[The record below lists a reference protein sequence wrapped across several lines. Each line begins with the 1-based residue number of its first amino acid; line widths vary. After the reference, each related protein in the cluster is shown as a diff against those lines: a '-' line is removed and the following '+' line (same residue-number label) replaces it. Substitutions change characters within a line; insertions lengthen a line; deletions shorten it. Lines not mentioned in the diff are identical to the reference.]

1 MNSIIV
7 TGIIDIYA
15 PVYAW
20 EFAVYR
26 KGMGVNMFF
35 RRIGKDMVRCILT
48 EQDMIDNGLE
58 VEDFFKDKEKVQGFL
73 ENIVEQAREEVG
85 YEMKSGMLALQV
97 MPLPNKGLAIT
108 FSENSEQGLSDVLSQ
123 IKEIAN
129 DIIAEGNGFAED
141 DTDEGKVS
149 RNKKSEGRL
158 YCFDSMDAVMD
169 FSKSCPVDKVAKST
183 LYRLDRKYYMV
194 LKKGKISRK
203 VYDCISFSA
212 LEYGKLVSD
221 DHAFIVNF
229 QEHNE
234 PVIKKNTIGILKKI

>member
-1 MNSIIV
+1 
-7 TGIIDIYA
+7 
-15 PVYAW
+15 
-20 EFAVYR
+20 
-26 KGMGVNMFF
+26 MGVGMIF

-129 DIIAEGNGFAED
+129 DIISDGNGISDSEQVEEKVIRSKK
-141 DTDEGKVS
+141 TD
-149 RNKKSEGRL
+149 GRL
-158 YCFDSMDAVMD
+158 YCFDTMDSVME
-169 FSKSCPVDKVAKST
+169 FSKACPIDKVAKST
-183 LYRLDRKYYMV
+183 LYKVDRKYYMV
-194 LKKGKISRK
+194 LKKGKISK
-203 VYDCISFSA
+203 KMYDVISFSA
-212 LEYGKLVSD
+212 LEYGELVSD
-221 DHAFIVNF
+221 DYAFIVNF
-229 QEHNE
+229 QEHND
-234 PVIKKNTIGILKKI
+234 PVIKKNSIGILKKI